1 MRKKLISVLLAGA
14 MVLSLAA
21 CGGQGGSDTEE
32 KSEDSGKEVEV
43 VTWNTARADDH
54 PILKAV
60 MACLDAYN
68 ETAETPIEIQCE
80 YIPDRPTQEEKLK
93 TEIAAGDMPTFFDC
107 DPNPYL
113 NQVAKT
119 GQLVDMGEL
128 IDELEIRDLFIPFT
142 LEYQTVDSGLYGL
155 PLECNTEFFFYNK
168 KMFEDAGCE
177 EPKTFDEFLEVCEKL
192 KQAGYTPYAICG
204 ADGWPLQRLFSFL
217 PFRETGNEFIDKT
230 IRGDES
236 LTSDVGMEAL
246 EFVQTM
252 GGYFQEGWATMDNS
266 TTQQLFT
273 GGNAA
278 MYYTGSWDFE
288 KVDDKNLPDNMKGNV
303 GWFSLPQ
310 VEGGVTKDTDNVSHS
325 GLALCVNKEKCS
337 DNVKAFIKFLFEN
350 YSAGEAYGTKSGGF
364 IPSTKQELSD
374 DASQLYKDGYAQ
386 LNAVETPAK
395 IWDVVQDPASKVLY
409 QSELS
414 GVALGVTSPEDF
426 AKKADATVQENK
438 DEYFGD

>member
-1 MRKKLISVLLAGA
+1 MKRKMLSVFLAGI
-14 MVLSLAA
+14 MICLLGG
-21 CGGQGGSDTEE
+21 CGGSGQDEDG
-32 KSEDSGKEVEV
+32 KKEDSLKNDKEV

-54 PILKAV
+54 AIIKAV
-60 MACLDAYN
+60 TACLDAWN
-68 ETAETPIEIQCE
+68 ETAGTPIEIKFE

-119 GQLVDMGEL
+119 GQLVNIGEL
-128 IDELEIRDLFIPFT
+128 IDEMGIRDNFIPFT
-142 LEYQTVDSGLYGL
+142 LEYQTVDSGLYGF

-168 KMFEDAGCE
+168 EMFKDAQCE
-177 EPKTFDEFLEVCEKL
+177 EPKTFDDFLEVCEKL
-192 KQAGYTPYAICG
+192 KKAGYTPYAICG

-217 PFRETGNEFIDKT
+217 PFREAGNDFIDKT
-230 IRGDES
+230 IRGEEF
-236 LTSDVGMEAL
+236 LTSDIGMEAL
-246 EFVQTM
+246 EFVRTM

-273 GGNAA
+273 GGGAA

-288 KVDDKNLPDNMKGNV
+288 KMDDVNLPDNMKGNV
-303 GWFSLPQ
+303 GWFPLPQ
-310 VEGGVTKDTDNVSHS
+310 VEGGATKDTDNVSHA

-337 DNVKAFIKFLFEN
+337 DNVKDFLKFLFEN
-350 YSAGEAYGTKSGGF
+350 FSTGEAYGVKAGGF

-374 DASQLYKDGYAQ
+374 EASQLYKDGYAQ